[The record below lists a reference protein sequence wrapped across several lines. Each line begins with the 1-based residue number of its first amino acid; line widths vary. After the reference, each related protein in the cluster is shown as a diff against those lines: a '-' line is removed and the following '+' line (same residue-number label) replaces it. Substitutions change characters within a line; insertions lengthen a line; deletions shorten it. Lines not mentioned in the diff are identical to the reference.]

1 MLKRVCALTLVIALL
16 LLPVSAIDGERIAR
30 RGPGGTGKLALTFDD
45 GPHPKYTEQ
54 ILAILKE
61 YDCKATFFV
70 IGENVRAHPELLKA
84 EFEAG
89 HEIGNHTDTHAMLN
103 TVTLAKACLEVN
115 RCANAIEEV
124 IGVRPRVF
132 RPPGGAYSDQKI
144 RAITEMGYR
153 CVLWSQD
160 SRDWTCP
167 SVETTIQNAKKDLS
181 GGAILLF
188 HDFNGACSPTPDA
201 LRTLIPELKAQ
212 GYEFVTVSEL
222 FGDG

>member
-84 EFEAG
+84 
-89 HEIGNHTDTHAMLN
+89 
-103 TVTLAKACLEVN
+103 V
-115 RCANAIEEV
+115 
-124 IGVRPRVF
+124 
-132 RPPGGAYSDQKI
+132 
-144 RAITEMGYR
+144 
-153 CVLWSQD
+153 
-160 SRDWTCP
+160 
-167 SVETTIQNAKKDLS
+167 
-181 GGAILLF
+181 
-188 HDFNGACSPTPDA
+188 NGA
-201 LRTLIPELKAQ
+201 LKELTQEGKIKEILDKYIKA
-212 GYEFVTVSEL
+212 
-222 FGDG
+222 D